1 MNKQKKYVY
10 IYICYIC
17 ICIYIYIEIKKMFH
31 RYIRMSLFSLFLMV
45 LIAALVS
52 NNTHAHHW
60 RMMASSPKYT
70 K

>member
-1 MNKQKKYVY
+1 
-10 IYICYIC
+10 
-17 ICIYIYIEIKKMFH
+17 
-31 RYIRMSLFSLFLMV
+31 MSLFSLFLMV

-60 RMMASSPKYT
+60 RIMASSPKYT